1 MTSSS
6 RYGVVLTNQRHFYY
20 VFSEGSSY
28 PSKSPLHLHYPLFST
43 GLYRINICRR
53 INMVITSC
61 SLWSWLALSQ
71 RLRLTNFCN
80 ALNTVPLFLL
90 SLFARFSNV
99 NSLSDFNKI
108 FKRSISGGDRQNKQ
122 ENTSLHEQS
131 ALVRS
136 LIEEYTVLSDTIV
149 FTWTYY

>member
-1 MTSSS
+1 M
-6 RYGVVLTNQRHFYY
+6 VV
-20 VFSEGSSY
+20 
-28 PSKSPLHLHYPLFST
+28 
-43 GLYRINICRR
+43 
-53 INMVITSC
+53 TSC
-61 SLWSWLALSQ
+61 YLGLGSLSQ

-108 FKRSISGGDRQNKQ
+108 FKRSISGGDRQNRQ

-149 FTWTYY
+149 FTETYCWLQYY